1 MKPVFNT
8 VNCFI
13 AELRDDV
20 PQARLDSADSRSDN
34 DGRIPSSFEQSSQSS
49 KSGSAPS
56 QTSIENF
63 FKPKPDRPP
72 APGPLPR
79 GDGSN
84 LKPKKQK
91 QQEKPSVSNQLWGL
105 ILIVMHASWYHRTAE
120 AYLNS
125 GNVKMFWHW

>member
-13 AELRDDV
+13 AELRYGV
-20 PQARLDSADSRSDN
+20 PRARLDNADSGSDN

-63 FKPKPDRPP
+63 FKPKSGRLP
-72 APGPLPR
+72 APGPPPR

-84 LKPKKQK
+84 LRPKKQK
-91 QQEKPSVSNQLWGL
+91 KQKKPSVSNQLWWL
-105 ILIVMHASWYHRTAE
+105 ILIVMQAGTIEQQKHI
-120 AYLNS
+120 
-125 GNVKMFWHW
+125 